1 MDFSDLLEAN
11 AQRAG
16 EGTPLPQGAGLA
28 VVTCIDA
35 RVEPLSVL
43 GLPLG
48 EAMVVRNA
56 GGQVTG
62 EALAALALGVQRL
75 GVRRVVVMQHTDC
88 AMAAL
93 GEDELRAAGAGALR
107 PIPDQRARLREDV
120 DRIRAAVPDDVPV
133 LGTILD
139 LRSGRLTVV

>member
-11 AQRAG
+11 ARRAG
-16 EGTPLPQGAGLA
+16 PLPKGAKLA

-48 EAMVVRNA
+48 EAMVVRNP
-56 GGQVTG
+56 GGQVTD
-62 EALAALALGVQRL
+62 EALAALALGVRRL
-75 GVRRVVVMQHTDC
+75 GVQRILVMQHTDC
-88 AMAAL
+88 AMAAI
-93 GEDELRAAGAGALR
+93 GEDELREAGAGALR
-107 PIPDQRARLREDV
+107 PIPDQRERLAEDV
-120 DRIRAAVPDDVPV
+120 ARVRAAIPDVPV

-139 LRSGRLTVV
+139 VGTGRLSAV